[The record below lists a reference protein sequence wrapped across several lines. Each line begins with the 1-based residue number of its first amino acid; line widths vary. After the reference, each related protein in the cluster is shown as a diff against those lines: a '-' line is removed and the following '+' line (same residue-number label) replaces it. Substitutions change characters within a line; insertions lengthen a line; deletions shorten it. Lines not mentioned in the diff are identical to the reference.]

1 MSTLFSSLSRRLPL
15 LGAAIAAVAL
25 FVGGCATATEAPV
38 ERLVTSQATVRAAEE
53 VGAGQSPRA
62 AFHLRLAKEQLA
74 EAKRMINAGK
84 NAEANVMLQRAAADA
99 ELSMALTKQVIAMRQ
114 AERVKRE
121 VASLRNP

>member
-1 MSTLFSSLSRRLPL
+1 MSTRFSTFSRRLPL
-15 LGAAIAAVAL
+15 LGTAIAALAL
-25 FVGGCATATEAPV
+25 LVGCATASEAPV

-74 EAKRMINAGK
+74 DAKRMMNAGK
-84 NAEANVMLQRAAADA
+84 NAEANVLLQRAASDA
-99 ELSMALTKQVIAMRQ
+99 ELSMALTKQLIAVRQ

-121 VASLRNP
+121 VAALRNP

>member
-1 MSTLFSSLSRRLPL
+1 MSTLNSSLVRRVPALA
-15 LGAAIAAVAL
+15 AAIAAAAL
-25 FVGGCATATEAPV
+25 LVGCATTSEAPV

-74 EAKRMINAGK
+74 EAKRMINAG
-84 NAEANVMLQRAAADA
+84 NNEEANVLLQRAAADA

-114 AERVKRE
+114 AERIKRE
-121 VASLRNP
+121 VAALQAP

>member
-1 MSTLFSSLSRRLPL
+1 MSNLSFSVSRRVPL
-15 LGAAIAAVAL
+15 LGAAIAAAAL
-25 FVGGCATATEAPV
+25 LVGCATASEAPI

-74 EAKRMINAGK
+74 DAKRLINVGK
-84 NAEANVMLQRAAADA
+84 NAEANVLLQRAAADA

-114 AERVKRE
+114 AERVKHE
-121 VASLRNP
+121 VAALRAP